1 MLCFNFIRDLIL
13 FSFQFLGLK
22 QNEKKLNQFA
32 RVYKIKTQLIKQLL
46 TISSFN
52 QLFK

>member
-22 QNEKKLNQFA
+22 QNEKKIEPV
-32 RVYKIKTQLIKQLL
+32 RKGV
-46 TISSFN
+46 
-52 QLFK
+52 